1 MDLCC
6 QRYGSASPFLLDGYI
21 ETGRFY
27 EFVSEI
33 YEMDNETKA
42 WEIYLHK
49 VFDKS
54 FSEFKESLTP
64 VEPMSKQKLEAT
76 INESKTILDALVLDS
91 KGEGVKNGNI

>member
-6 QRYGSASPFLLDGYI
+6 QRYGSAGPFLLDGYI

-27 EFVSEI
+27 EFVTEL
-33 YEMDNETKA
+33 YELDNETKS
-42 WEIYLHK
+42 WELYLHK

-54 FSEFKESLTP
+54 FTEFKESLKP

-76 INESKTILDALVLDS
+76 INESKNILDGLTLES
-91 KGEGVKNGNI
+91 K